1 MKLHANYTDADGNEH
16 VIQGASVEEIAK
28 QLPQGYTGP
37 TIEVRDEPG
46 FTRGWVQAPCAWTA
60 K

>member
-1 MKLHANYTDADGNEH
+1 MKLHANYTDAEANEH
-16 VIQGASVEEIAK
+16 VLTGDSVEEIAA
-28 QLPQGYTGP
+28 QLPEGYTGP

-46 FTRGWVQAPCAWTA
+46 FTRGWVQSRGAWTA